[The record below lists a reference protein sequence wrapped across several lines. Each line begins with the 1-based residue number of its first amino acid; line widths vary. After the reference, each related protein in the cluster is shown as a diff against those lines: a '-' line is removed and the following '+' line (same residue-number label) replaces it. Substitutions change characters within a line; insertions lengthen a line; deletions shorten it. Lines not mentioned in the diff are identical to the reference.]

1 MVPSFVTRPA
11 RLTKRADLKRAVAVV
26 PVIYKINAN
35 ALSVEKVSCNS
46 RLRTERRN
54 LFGRILFWRVYNY
67 VMGKMVWTM
76 YQFVATQRRMI
87 HVGQYLKA
95 INLHLPLLFCKHPT
109 ATSSIIA
116 DVLRR

>member
-35 ALSVEKVSCNS
+35 APSAEKVLCNS
-46 RLRTERRN
+46 RLRPEGARRRESRN

-87 HVGQYLKA
+87 HVGQYWA
-95 INLHLPLLFCKHPT
+95 PSP
-109 ATSSIIA
+109 
-116 DVLRR
+116 